1 MKLVCLFLTVLM
13 NFQVFAAE
21 DLRAV
26 QKKHRALEHEAS
38 KEWYKMKKDC
48 EAKYPNRFKKD
59 HPDYDADFKCNEA
72 INDEKDKFNA
82 KLKAELCEKFQVSCI
97 EKD

>member
-1 MKLVCLFLTVLM
+1 
-13 NFQVFAAE
+13 
-21 DLRAV
+21 
-26 QKKHRALEHEAS
+26 
-38 KEWYKMKKDC
+38 MKKDC

-82 KLKAELCEKFQVSCI
+82 KLDAEFCEKFKVSCI
-97 EKD
+97 KKD